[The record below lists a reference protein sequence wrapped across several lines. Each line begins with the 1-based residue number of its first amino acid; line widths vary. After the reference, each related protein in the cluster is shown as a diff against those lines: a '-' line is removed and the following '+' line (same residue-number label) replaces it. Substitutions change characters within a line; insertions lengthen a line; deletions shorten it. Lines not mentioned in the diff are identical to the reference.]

1 MNILYISFLNGDS
14 WAGPTYSV
22 PKQIEAQA
30 KYDNVFWYN
39 IRETKVEEW
48 KNKPYYY
55 DLRDYPNERIR
66 DLPSPFNSPDIIM
79 VEQFYGFAG
88 KKIVRELESSK
99 TPYVIIPRGEL
110 TSSAQK
116 RKQWKKIIANAL
128 IFYKFSRKATAIQYL
143 TEQEKKDS
151 GDKWNKNS
159 IIIPNGIPVP
169 NNTKTEYCNSGI
181 RCIAI
186 GRIEPYHKGLDMLIE
201 ACGMIA
207 DNLRKASCTIDIFGP
222 DYDGK
227 VAELKKQISL
237 LSLEDIIQYHEGLY
251 GEDKERELLNSDVF
265 LLTSRFEGHPM
276 ALIEALSYGLPC
288 VVTRGSNMKSEV
300 EEYQAGWTAENNVE
314 SIKEALLDMIEN
326 KSLVS
331 VKGKNAIMLSE
342 QYRWDNIAQISST
355 KLSELCD
362 RFNGEYREETK

>member
-22 PKQIEAQA
+22 PKQIGTQAQ
-30 KYDNVFWYN
+30 YDNVFWYN
-39 IRETKVEEW
+39 IRETKVKEW
-48 KNKPYYY
+48 RNEPYYH
-55 DLRDYPNERIR
+55 DLSDYPNGSIH
-66 DLPSPFNSPDIIM
+66 DLPSPFNSPDIIV

-88 KKIVRELESSK
+88 KRIIKELEK
-99 TPYVIIPRGEL
+99 GKIPYVIIPRGEL
-110 TSSAQK
+110 TCSAQK
-116 RKQWKKIIANAL
+116 RKHWKKVLANAL
-128 IFYKFSRKATAIQYL
+128 LFYKFSRRAAGIQYL
-143 TEQEKKDS
+143 TEQEKADS

-159 IIIPNGIPVP
+159 IVIPNGITAPCK
-169 NNTKTEYCNSGI
+169 TKTEYCNSGI

-207 DNLRKASCTIDIFGP
+207 NNLRKVLCTIDIFGP

-237 LSLEDIIQYHEGLY
+237 LGLEDIIRCHEGLY
-251 GEDKERELLNSDVF
+251 GEDKERELLNNDVF

-288 VVTRGSNMKSEV
+288 VVTRGSNMKDEV
-300 EEYQAGWTAENNVE
+300 EKYHAGWTAENDVE
-314 SIKEALLDMIEN
+314 SIKDALLNMIEN

-331 VKGKNAIMLSE
+331 IKGKNAIILSE
-342 QYRWDNIAQISST
+342 QYRWDKIAQISST

-362 RFNGEYREETK
+362 